1 MYSNLLEPTLGL
13 PFQGPFHEDPRPI
26 TKSLRLFCSSMTEPG
41 EILSQ
46 GSDSTLTPV
55 QQSVSEL

>member
-13 PFQGPFHEDPRPI
+13 PLQGPFHEDPRPI
-26 TKSLRLFCSSMTEPG
+26 TKSFFCSSMTEPG
-41 EILSQ
+41 KILSQ